1 MNKAE
6 LIEKIAEKTNIHKKE
21 VEKVME
27 SFEETVVNTLKE
39 GGEVTLTGF
48 VTFMVKTRSARAGVN
63 PRNPSEKIQIPEVRV
78 PKFKAGKGLK
88 DSLKQ

>member
-6 LIEKIAEKTNIHKKE
+6 LIEKIAEKTTLNKKD
-21 VEKVME
+21 VEKVLE
-27 SFEETVVNTLKE
+27 SFEETAISTLKE

-48 VTFMVKTRSARAGVN
+48 VTLMVKIRSARAGVN

-88 DSLKQ
+88 DALKQ